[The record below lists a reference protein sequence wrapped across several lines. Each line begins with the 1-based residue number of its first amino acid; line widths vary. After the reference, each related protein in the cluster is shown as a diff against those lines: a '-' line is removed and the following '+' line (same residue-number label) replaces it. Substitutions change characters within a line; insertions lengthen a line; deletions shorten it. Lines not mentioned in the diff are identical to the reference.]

1 MNLSRS
7 HVLRPS
13 SRAALHKLGCAV
25 LGVSVRVE
33 AVAMG
38 GAQKEGKGGGKGC
51 PADPQ
56 PADQKTQNFW
66 KKKIKGKKKKKL
78 QKKKFWFIFGGRV
91 AGTSSSGLGL
101 GRGERTAFRSVF
113 FG

>member
-66 KKKIKGKKKKKL
+66 KKKK
-78 QKKKFWFIFGGRV
+78 
-91 AGTSSSGLGL
+91 
-101 GRGERTAFRSVF
+101 
-113 FG
+113 